1 MLTWVFS
8 VHDCTVAACLADLA
22 TRLLADLAYLQPI
35 TTECWNSD
43 SHIELGLKFADELRW
58 KLRGVLMLA
67 WIHWDFGYSGFSPHL
82 SESA

>member
-22 TRLLADLAYLQPI
+22 TCLLADLAYLQSN
-35 TTECWNSD
+35 TTHQCWNSD

-58 KLRGVLMLA
+58 KLRGVLTLA
-67 WIHWDFGYSGFSPHL
+67 REFG
-82 SESA
+82 